1 LLSEI
6 DTSNFEMVHED
17 EWDIYE
23 NQFANASDKTK
34 DLPFVGFTFRRYD
47 NPESAPKIPEA
58 FKNAAK

>member
-1 LLSEI
+1 
-6 DTSNFEMVHED
+6 MVHED